1 MRVDGIKPAMGDV
14 ATVRNFFMKEID
26 LMITFTLFGQTVQF
40 EKWHKWSPYNCNVS
54 TRERVIDWGYW
65 RMLITK

>member
-1 MRVDGIKPAMGDV
+1 M
-14 ATVRNFFMKEID
+14 
-26 LMITFTLFGQTVQF
+26 LTFTLFGQTVQF

>member
-14 ATVRNFFMKEID
+14 ATLELNYKEITM
-26 LMITFTLFGQTVQF
+26 LTFKLFGQTVQF